1 MGMPLLD
8 ELNDKQV
15 RIAIDRLNS
24 DASREKAGSDIV
36 KAATCV
42 YCSRVF
48 PMQPQDFSRAV
59 VHSLK
64 TVCHR
69 EKCRR
74 EHTKAGRTSFAEVRK
89 LMRKVDKSKS

>member
-1 MGMPLLD
+1 MGMKILD

-15 RIAIDRLNS
+15 SIAIERLNS

-42 YCSRVF
+42 YCSRIF
-48 PMQPQDFSRAV
+48 PMQPQDYSRAV
-59 VHSLK
+59 VHALK
-64 TVCHR
+64 MVCHR

-74 EHTKAGRTSFAEVRK
+74 EHTKAGRATFASVNAAVRK
-89 LMRKVDKSKS
+89 LTK